1 MTTCTLTQMYIY
13 NMWRVV
19 ASQRKHV
26 AADQPKC
33 HVKQMNSEKDCDE
46 EAVVQQ
52 KTNARH
58 LRNGHVLLIGI
69 YIKLINV

>member
-1 MTTCTLTQMYIY
+1 MYIY

-26 AADQPKC
+26 ATYQPKC
-33 HVKQMNSEKDCDE
+33 RARHIANVNHIDQCDNSEQDCDD
-46 EAVVQQ
+46 EALVQQ

-58 LRNGHVLLIGI
+58 LMNGHLRC
-69 YIKLINV
+69 Y